1 MWKAS
6 LVIAVAAVC
15 SAGAWWLGRTERG
28 ELEQRLVALEVLEL
42 TGSQLSRGHV
52 GQVRELEQRLG
63 ELVEVGDLVER
74 DRDEVFGRIGVTEA
88 GLAELA
94 AELNERERRITELE
108 DAQRA
113 LFDQLLAEH
122 LAESDA
128 ERQRIADELAA
139 TRAELRAARE
149 ADLSEAQR
157 IERRLADALA
167 RDERDPEQLWRR
179 FMGPVV
185 QLAGDISVGSGTVL
199 RSQPIEGRDQAWRTY
214 VFTAWHVVRDMQD
227 DPSDPVTPVP
237 VRIYREDGS
246 TRDEVAHVL
255 LRHEGMDVALLQL
268 DSTVPVAEGALLPQP
283 TGVEGVRT
291 FHPIVAVG
299 CPLGTDPIPTRGE
312 VASTTHRVDGQH
324 YWMINA
330 PTYIGN
336 SGGAVFDAE
345 SGELL
350 GVFSKIYN
358 HGTLRPTIVPH
369 MGLVTPMDDVYRW
382 LEREGWGVD
391 AEGLLVRTDGADQA
405 AAPQPPKRTRSMVAV
420 PLPTAV
426 GPTRE

>member
-6 LVIAVAAVC
+6 LFIAVAAAC
-15 SAGAWWLGRTERG
+15 SAGAWWLGRADRD

-52 GQVRELEQRLG
+52 GQVRALEERLG
-63 ELVEVGDLVER
+63 ELVDVGDLVER

-94 AELNERERRITELE
+94 AELDERERRINELE
-108 DAQRA
+108 EAQRS
-113 LFDQLLAEH
+113 LFDELLEEH
-122 LAESDA
+122 LSDA
-128 ERQRIADELAA
+128 EKERRRMAEELAA
-139 TRAELRAARE
+139 TREELRAARE
-149 ADLSEAQR
+149 ADESEVARLEQHLSA
-157 IERRLADALA
+157 ALA
-167 RDERDPEQLWRR
+167 RTEPDPETLWRR

-199 RSQPIEGRDQAWRTY
+199 RSQRIEGREHAWRTL
-214 VFTAWHVVRDMQD
+214 VLTAWHVVRDMQD
-227 DPSDPVTPVP
+227 DPSNPVTPVP
-237 VRIYREDGS
+237 VRIYRQDGT
-246 TRDEVAHVL
+246 TRDERATVL
-255 LRHEGMDVALLQL
+255 LRHEGMDVALLEL
-268 DSTVPVAEGALLPQP
+268 DSTIPVAEGALLPAP
-283 TGVEGVRT
+283 DEVAGVRT
-291 FHPIVAVG
+291 FHSIVAVG

-312 VASTTHRVDGQH
+312 VASTSHRVDGQH

-336 SGGAVFDAE
+336 SGGAVFDAA
-345 SGELL
+345 SGRLL

-369 MGLVTPMDDVYRW
+369 MGLVTPMDDVFQW

-391 AEGLLVRTDGADQA
+391 EEGLLVRTTSADQA
-405 AAPQPPKRTRSMVAV
+405 STTPPKRTRRMVAL
-420 PLPTAV
+420 PLPDAV